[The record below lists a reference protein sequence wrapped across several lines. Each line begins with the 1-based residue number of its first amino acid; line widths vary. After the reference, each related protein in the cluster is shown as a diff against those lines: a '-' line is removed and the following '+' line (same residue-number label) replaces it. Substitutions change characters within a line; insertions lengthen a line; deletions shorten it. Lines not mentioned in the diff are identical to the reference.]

1 MDSTTHSL
9 STLFKQL
16 GLEHSP
22 EGIAK
27 FVEKNKPL
35 ESRIKLHEA
44 SFWSDSQ
51 AAFLKE
57 AKELDADWAEIV
69 DELDASLR

>member
-1 MDSTTHSL
+1 MNSTTHSL

-35 ESRIKLHEA
+35 ESSTRLHEA
-44 SFWSDSQ
+44 SFWNESQ
-51 AAFLKE
+51 SAFLKE
-57 AKELDADWAEIV
+57 AKALDADWAEIV